1 MRGNKTL
8 IARQRLHII
17 LLYWENLT
25 DGIRCPDES
34 RQMFDKIPIS
44 HKPEETKIALLAGG
58 SSGER
63 PISLK
68 SAEGAKEALEQAGY
82 QVTQLDPAEAADL
95 KALID
100 GGFDVAFLALHGKGG
115 EDGAIQGFLQTI
127 GLPYTCSGI
136 WGSAVAID
144 KTKAKVFYRE
154 EGIPT
159 PAGMTIARGDAY
171 DVADVVAKLGDKVAV
186 KAATEGSSIG
196 VYIVE
201 GADEIGQALKDG
213 LDIDTKVLVEQFV
226 KGTELT
232 CVVMGSGDSAQALPV
247 IEIIPQNASYDFE
260 SKYAPGGSEHVC
272 PARIDDASTA
282 AVQKHAVA
290 AHNAL
295 GCEGVTRTDFLLE
308 ENGDMWALETNTV
321 PGMTATSLLPD
332 AARAVGVSFPEL
344 ATMMV
349 QMALDADR

>member
-1 MRGNKTL
+1 ML
-8 IARQRLHII
+8 IERQRLHTI

-44 HKPEETKIALLAGG
+44 HKPEETKVALLAGG

-201 GADEIGQALKDG
+201 GADEIGRALKDG

>member
-1 MRGNKTL
+1 
-8 IARQRLHII
+8 
-17 LLYWENLT
+17 
-25 DGIRCPDES
+25 
-34 RQMFDKIPIS
+34 MFDKIPIS

-154 EGIPT
+154 EGLPT

-171 DVADVVAKLGDKVAV
+171 DVAYVVAKLGDKVAV

-201 GADEIGQALKDG
+201 GADEIGRALKDG

-260 SKYAPGGSEHVC
+260 SKYAPGGSQHIC
-272 PARIDDASTA
+272 PARLPEDIA
-282 AVQKHAVA
+282 ARIREQAVA
-290 AHNAL
+290 AHRVL
-295 GCEGVTRTDFLLE
+295 GCAGMSRSDFLLDE
-308 ENGDMWALETNTV
+308 DGVAWILETNTI

-332 AARAVGVSFPEL
+332 AARAAGISFPDLCTQLIGFSLE
-344 ATMMV
+344 
-349 QMALDADR
+349 DARR

>member
-1 MRGNKTL
+1 
-8 IARQRLHII
+8 
-17 LLYWENLT
+17 
-25 DGIRCPDES
+25 
-34 RQMFDKIPIS
+34 MFQKIPVNHNPKDI
-44 HKPEETKIALLAGG
+44 KVALLAGG

-82 QVTQLDPAEAADL
+82 QVTQLDPAEADDL
-95 KALID
+95 KQLID
-100 GGFDVAFLALHGKGG
+100 GNFDVAFLALHGKGG

-154 EGIPT
+154 YGIPT
-159 PAGMTIARGDAY
+159 PESLTVVRGDDY
-171 DVADVVAKLGDKVAV
+171 DVNEITAKLGSKVAV

-196 VYIVE
+196 VYIVDGPAE
-201 GADEIGQALKDG
+201 LERALQEALEIDKSAL
-213 LDIDTKVLVEQFV
+213 IEQFV

-232 CVVMGSGDSAQALPV
+232 CVVMGSGDTAQALPV

-272 PARIDDASTA
+272 PARISDEATRGVQRY
-282 AVQKHAVA
+282 AVE

-332 AARAVGVSFPEL
+332 AARAVNVSFPEL
-344 ATMMV
+344 TTMMV
-349 QMALDADR
+349 QMALDATR

>member
-1 MRGNKTL
+1 MFEK
-8 IARQRLHII
+8 IAVTHDP
-17 LLYWENLT
+17 EN
-25 DGIRCPDES
+25 
-34 RQMFDKIPIS
+34 
-44 HKPEETKIALLAGG
+44 TKVALLAGG

-68 SAEGAKEALEQAGY
+68 SAEGAKEALEAAGY
-82 QVTQLDPAEAADL
+82 AVEQLDPAEAGDL
-95 KALID
+95 KRLID

-154 EGIPT
+154 AGIPT
-159 PAGMTIARGDAY
+159 PASLTVARGEGY
-171 DVADVVAKLGDKVAV
+171 DVADIIARLGSKLAV

-201 GADEIGQALKDG
+201 GADALDEA
-213 LDIDTKVLVEQFV
+213 LREALEIDTKVLVEQFV

-232 CVVMGSGDSAQALPV
+232 CVVMGSGAGAQALPI
-247 IEIIPQNASYDFE
+247 IEIIPQNETYDFE

-272 PARIDDASTA
+272 PARIDEA
-282 AVQKHAVA
+282 ATEGVQKFAVM

-308 ENGDMWALETNTV
+308 EDGGMWALETNTV

-344 ATMMV
+344 TTMMV
-349 QMALDADR
+349 QMALDAQR

>member
-1 MRGNKTL
+1 MR
-8 IARQRLHII
+8 
-17 LLYWENLT
+17 
-25 DGIRCPDES
+25 PDES
-34 RQMFDKIPIS
+34 GYMFERIPVS
-44 HKPEETKIALLAGG
+44 HDPKETKVALLAGG

-68 SAEGAKEALEQAGY
+68 SAEGAKGALEEAGY
-82 QVTQLDPAEAADL
+82 EVTQLDPAEADDL

-100 GGFDVAFLALHGKGG
+100 GDFDIAFLALHGKGG

-144 KTKAKVFYRE
+144 KPKAKVFYRE
-154 EGIPT
+154 YGIPT
-159 PAGMTIARGDAY
+159 PKGLTIARGEAY
-171 DVADVVAKLGDKVAV
+171 DVDDIIAKLGEKVAV

-201 GADEIGQALKDG
+201 GRETLEEALKEA
-213 LDIDTKVLVEQFV
+213 LEIDTKALVEQFV

-247 IEIIPQNASYDFE
+247 IEIIPQNESYDFE

-272 PARIDDASTA
+272 PARISEKATQG
-282 AVQKHAVA
+282 VQKYAIA

-308 ENGDMWALETNTV
+308 ESGDMWALETNTV

-344 ATMMV
+344 TTMMV
-349 QMALDADR
+349 QMALDARR

>member
-1 MRGNKTL
+1 
-8 IARQRLHII
+8 
-17 LLYWENLT
+17 
-25 DGIRCPDES
+25 
-34 RQMFDKIPIS
+34 MFQKIPVNHNPKDI
-44 HKPEETKIALLAGG
+44 KIALLAGG

-68 SAEGAKEALEQAGY
+68 SAEGAKEALTQAGY
-82 QVTQLDPAEAADL
+82 DVTQLDPAEADDL
-95 KALID
+95 KQLID
-100 GGFDVAFLALHGKGG
+100 GNFDVAFLALHGKGG

-144 KTKAKVFYRE
+144 KPKAKVFYRE
-154 EGIPT
+154 YGIPT
-159 PAGMTIARGDAY
+159 PAGLTVSRGEDYDIDAII
-171 DVADVVAKLGDKVAV
+171 AKLGDKVVV

-201 GADEIGQALKDG
+201 GKQALEEALKEA
-213 LDIDTKVLVEQFV
+213 LEIDTKALVEQYV
-226 KGTELT
+226 RGTELT
-232 CVVMGSGDSAQALPV
+232 CVVMGSGDTAQALPV
-247 IEIIPQNASYDFE
+247 IEIIPQNESYDFE

-272 PARIDDASTA
+272 PARISDEATRG
-282 AVQKHAVA
+282 VQQFAIA

-332 AARAVGVSFPEL
+332 AARAVGVSFPDL
-344 ATMMV
+344 TTMMV
-349 QMALDADR
+349 QMALDATR

>member
-1 MRGNKTL
+1 M
-8 IARQRLHII
+8 
-17 LLYWENLT
+17 LYWTSL
-25 DGIRCPDES
+25 DRRLFSHDES
-34 RQMFDKIPIS
+34 RQMFDRIS
-44 HKPEETKIALLAGG
+44 VTHDPKNTKIALLAGG

-68 SAEGAKEALEQAGY
+68 SAEGAKEALAEAGY
-82 QVTQLDPAEAADL
+82 EVVQFDPAESDDL

-100 GGFDVAFLALHGKGG
+100 GDFDVAFLALHGKGG

-136 WGSAVAID
+136 WGSAVSID

-154 EGIPT
+154 YDIPT
-159 PAGMTIARGDAY
+159 PAGITVLRGDDY
-171 DVADVVAKLGDKVAV
+171 DAADIVSELGNKVVV

-201 GADEIGQALKDG
+201 GADALDDALKEA
-213 LDIDTKVLVEQFV
+213 LQIDTKALVEQYV
-226 KGTELT
+226 AGTELT
-232 CVVMGSGDSAQALPV
+232 CVVMGSGEGAQALPV
-247 IEIIPQNASYDFE
+247 IEIIPQNESYDFE
-260 SKYAPGGSEHVC
+260 SKYAPDGSKHVC
-272 PARIDDASTA
+272 PARIDADATEG
-282 AVQKHAVA
+282 VQKYAVR

-308 ENGDMWALETNTV
+308 ANGDMWALETNTV

-344 ATMMV
+344 TTMMV
-349 QMALDADR
+349 QMALDSRK

>member
-1 MRGNKTL
+1 MF
-8 IARQRLHII
+8 
-17 LLYWENLT
+17 
-25 DGIRCPDES
+25 ES
-34 RQMFDKIPIS
+34 FDPSSCKV
-44 HKPEETKIALLAGG
+44 ALLAGG

-63 PISLK
+63 EISLA
-68 SAEGAKEALEQAGY
+68 SGEGARSALVEVGFE
-82 QVTQLDPAEAADL
+82 VSVLDPANRGDL
-95 KALID
+95 EILL
-100 GGFDVAFLALHGKGG
+100 GGSFDVAFLCLHGKGG
-115 EDGAIQGFLQTI
+115 EDGSIQGFLETI
-127 GLPYTCSGI
+127 GLPYTGSGV
-136 WGSAVAID
+136 WASALAID
-144 KTKAKVFYRE
+144 KEKAKVFYRAA
-154 EGIPT
+154 GIPT
-159 PAGMTIARGDAY
+159 PESLVVTRDEPVS
-171 DVADVVAKLGDKVAV
+171 VAQIVAELGERCVVKPN
-186 KAATEGSSIG
+186 TEGSSLG
-196 VYIVE
+196 VFIVE
-201 GADEIGQALKDG
+201 SAEDLEGAIDQAFQVGERL
-213 LDIDTKVLVEQFV
+213 LVERYV

-232 CVVMGSGDSAQALPV
+232 VAVIGNDDPTALPI
-247 IEIIPQNASYDFE
+247 IEIIPQSSSYDFE

>member
-1 MRGNKTL
+1 MLYFTGLDR
-8 IARQRLHII
+8 RLFSH
-17 LLYWENLT
+17 
-25 DGIRCPDES
+25 GES
-34 RQMFDKIPIS
+34 RQMFDKIPVT
-44 HKPEETKIALLAGG
+44 HKPENTKIALLAGG

-68 SAEGAKEALEQAGY
+68 SAEGAKDALTEAGY
-82 QVTQLDPAEAADL
+82 EVKQFDPSEPSDL

-100 GGFDVAFLALHGKGG
+100 GDFDVAFLALHGKGG

-136 WGSAVAID
+136 WGSAVSID

-154 EGIPT
+154 SGIPT
-159 PAGMTIARGDAY
+159 PAGITVSRGDGY
-171 DVADVVAKLGDKVAV
+171 DAADIVSELGNKVVV

-201 GADEIGQALKDG
+201 GVDELNEALKEA
-213 LDIDTKVLVEQFV
+213 LQIDTKALVEQYV
-226 KGTELT
+226 AGTELT
-232 CVVMGSGDSAQALPV
+232 CVVMGSGDDAQALPV

-260 SKYAPGGSEHVC
+260 SKYAPGGSKHVC
-272 PARIDDASTA
+272 PARIDA
-282 AVQKHAVA
+282 AATEGVQKYAVR

-308 ENGDMWALETNTV
+308 ANGDMWALETNTV

-344 ATMMV
+344 TKMMV
-349 QMALDADR
+349 QMALDSWK

>member
-1 MRGNKTL
+1 M
-8 IARQRLHII
+8 
-17 LLYWENLT
+17 
-25 DGIRCPDES
+25 
-34 RQMFDKIPIS
+34 
-44 HKPEETKIALLAGG
+44 
-58 SSGER
+58 
-63 PISLK
+63 
-68 SAEGAKEALEQAGY
+68 
-82 QVTQLDPAEAADL
+82 
-95 KALID
+95 
-100 GGFDVAFLALHGKGG
+100 
-115 EDGAIQGFLQTI
+115 
-127 GLPYTCSGI
+127 
-136 WGSAVAID
+136 
-144 KTKAKVFYRE
+144 
-154 EGIPT
+154 
-159 PAGMTIARGDAY
+159 
-171 DVADVVAKLGDKVAV
+171 
-186 KAATEGSSIG
+186 
-196 VYIVE
+196 
-201 GADEIGQALKDG
+201 
-213 LDIDTKVLVEQFV
+213 LVEQFV

>member
-1 MRGNKTL
+1 MTEGCSS
-8 IARQRLHII
+8 H
-17 LLYWENLT
+17 
-25 DGIRCPDES
+25 DES
-34 RQMFDKIPIS
+34 RQMFDRIPVT
-44 HKPEETKIALLAGG
+44 HDPENTKIALLAGG

-68 SAEGAKEALEQAGY
+68 SAEGAKEALTEAGY
-82 QVTQLDPAEAADL
+82 DVTQFDPAEPGDL

-100 GGFDVAFLALHGKGG
+100 GDFDVAFLALHGKGG
-115 EDGAIQGFLQTI
+115 EDGAIQGFLETI

-136 WGSAVAID
+136 WGSAVSID

-154 EGIPT
+154 FEIPT
-159 PAGMTIARGDAY
+159 PAGITVSRGDDY
-171 DVADVVAKLGDKVAV
+171 DAADIVSELGNKVVV

-201 GADEIGQALKDG
+201 GADALDAALKEA
-213 LDIDTKVLVEQFV
+213 LQIDTKALVEQYV
-226 KGTELT
+226 AGTELT
-232 CVVMGSGDSAQALPV
+232 CVVMGSGDDAQALPV
-247 IEIIPQNASYDFE
+247 IEIIPQNESYDFE
-260 SKYAPGGSEHVC
+260 SKYAPGGSKHVC
-272 PARIDDASTA
+272 PARIDSA
-282 AVQKHAVA
+282 ATEGVQKYAVR

-308 ENGDMWALETNTV
+308 ANGDMWALETNTV

-344 ATMMV
+344 TKMMV
-349 QMALDADR
+349 QMALDSQK